1 MSLYGTTEHFGR
13 RPCKLWP
20 VSRRS
25 GKTRSFVFTP
35 VLHSLIPPRSKRERV
50 HYKRRMAGKRA
61 RELAADKKLVE
72 THGHLLPKMRGSER
86 RRLLEQGVAPEEID
100 QMEETLP
107 TEKAKVM
114 GKEKLRQKL
123 RVDGGVEFE
132 GVSDDDN
139 GMEVDSD

>member
-1 MSLYGTTEHFGR
+1 
-13 RPCKLWP
+13 
-20 VSRRS
+20 
-25 GKTRSFVFTP
+25 
-35 VLHSLIPPRSKRERV
+35 
-50 HYKRRMAGKRA
+50 MAGKRA

-132 GVSDDDN
+132 GIADNDN
-139 GMEVDSD
+139 GMDMDSD